1 MIVKE
6 SKSNSMKVR
15 CWTIHLHQNKTA
27 STKMFA
33 LLAASL
39 FLVLLL
45 FWVSVVVISVTIRTE
60 SNINTLMKKNP
71 NFNILSKV

>member
-1 MIVKE
+1 MVKE

-15 CWTIHLHQNKTA
+15 CWTIYLYQNKTA

-33 LLAASL
+33 LLSASL

-45 FWVSVVVISVTIRTE
+45 FWVSVVVICYYQNRIKHVYQYIDE
-60 SNINTLMKKNP
+60 KEP
-71 NFNILSKV
+71 HF